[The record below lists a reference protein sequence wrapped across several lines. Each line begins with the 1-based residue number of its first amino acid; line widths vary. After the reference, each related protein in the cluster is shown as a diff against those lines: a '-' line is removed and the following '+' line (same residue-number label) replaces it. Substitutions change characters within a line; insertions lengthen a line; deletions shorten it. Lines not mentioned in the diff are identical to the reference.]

1 VDTCSSYCQVS
12 LLNNRI
18 LQDRFPD
25 LESIKF
31 EDSAKVWPGELQKLK
46 DRLPR
51 LKHLD
56 AQSVVESTRKGRDA

>member
-1 VDTCSSYCQVS
+1 MDTCSFYCQVL

-31 EDSAKVWPGELQKLK
+31 EDSAKVWPGELRKLK

-51 LKHLD
+51 LKNLD
-56 AQSVVESTRKGRDA
+56 AQSVVESTREGPEA

>member
-1 VDTCSSYCQVS
+1 MDTYSFYCQVL

-18 LQDRFPD
+18 FQDRFPD

-46 DRLPR
+46 DRLPC
-51 LKHLD
+51 LKNL
-56 AQSVVESTRKGRDA
+56 QVTNVVESTNEGREA